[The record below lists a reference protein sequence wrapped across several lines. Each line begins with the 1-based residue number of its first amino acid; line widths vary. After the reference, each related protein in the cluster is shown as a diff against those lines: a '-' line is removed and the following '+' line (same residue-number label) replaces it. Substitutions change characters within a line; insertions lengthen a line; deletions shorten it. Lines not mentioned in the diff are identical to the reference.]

1 VSAADGPFGALH
13 RRGAPLVLPNAWDV
27 TSALLL
33 ARAGHPAIGTTSLGV
48 TAAAG
53 LPDGAGEGRE
63 LTIALA
69 ERLVP
74 RLTVPLTVDLE
85 GGYSDEPAEVGR
97 LVAALAD
104 AGVAGVNLEDGQ
116 PGGRLRSPAHHA
128 EVVAAAVE
136 AAPAVFVN
144 ARTDTYWL
152 AASAPG
158 AAPPGTAPAPP
169 APPPGA
175 APAPPGPPP
184 RTAPAAGRPPA
195 SDPAGT
201 GAPGGSPAGTGA
213 PGGSPAGAGAPAGSP
228 SGAGDRLD
236 ETIGRLDAYRRAGAH
251 GAFVPFVT
259 DLALVA
265 AIADAIPLPLNVLWQ
280 PGSELGALAAAGA
293 ARISTGSALY
303 RQALAA
309 AVAAVPRLDATPDHG
324 PQAPAP
330 TAVPYAE
337 VQDLLA

>member
-201 GAPGGSPAGTGA
+201 GAPGGSP
-213 PGGSPAGAGAPAGSP
+213 

>member
-1 VSAADGPFGALH
+1 VNAADGAFGALH

-53 LPDGAGEGRE
+53 LPDGAGAGRE
-63 LTIALA
+63 LTTALA

-74 RLTVPLTVDLE
+74 RLAVPLTVDLE

-97 LVAALAD
+97 LVATLAGG
-104 AGVAGVNLEDGQ
+104 GVAGVNLEDGQ
-116 PGGRLRSPAHHA
+116 PGGWLRSPAHHA

-136 AAPAVFVN
+136 AAPGLFVN

-152 AASAPG
+152 APSAPG
-158 AAPPGTAPAPP
+158 G
-169 APPPGA
+169 
-175 APAPPGPPP
+175 
-184 RTAPAAGRPPA
+184 PPA
-195 SDPAGT
+195 SGRA
-201 GAPGGSPAGTGA
+201 GAPPSTGGSPA
-213 PGGSPAGAGAPAGSP
+213 
-228 SGAGDRLD
+228 GAGDRLD

-251 GAFVPFVT
+251 GVFVPFVT
-259 DLALVA
+259 DLGLVA
-265 AIADAIPLPLNVLWQ
+265 AIADAVPLPLNVLWQ
-280 PGSELGALAAAGA
+280 PGTDIRALAAAGA
-293 ARISTGSALY
+293 ARVSTGSALY

-309 AVAAVPRLDATPDHG
+309 VVAAVPRLDPSPSERTP
-324 PQAPAP
+324 APAP
-330 TAVPYAE
+330 VSYAE